1 MSFGSLALTSTVK
14 DANGRIAVDVAS
26 KPMKAI
32 IQAALHW
39 HGRYHDTE
47 PLHNSATCFVFKA
60 IDEHTIDSETGL
72 PRYDCTMLESQ
83 NHRYTR
89 IHIIPPTEL
98 SHLPQQTDKL
108 IHPLL
113 IHPPTQLSHTHSH
126 TLSHIYHHILSH
138 HPHHP
143 HSSSFT
149 HLLPPSRKVALKLM
163 RLKSH
168 YLRELS
174 ARDKQ
179 FSSDFVVNVLHTHMS
194 ASTSMG
200 RNGNE
205 GVSKVSMV
213 QGGEGGEGVDE
224 KGNGGEGGEGVVVAA
239 VVDDDEETV
248 EEVGIDVEA
257 DATGRSTHVI

>member
-1 MSFGSLALTSTVK
+1 
-14 DANGRIAVDVAS
+14 
-26 KPMKAI
+26 
-32 IQAALHW
+32 
-39 HGRYHDTE
+39 
-47 PLHNSATCFVFKA
+47 
-60 IDEHTIDSETGL
+60 
-72 PRYDCTMLESQ
+72 
-83 NHRYTR
+83 
-89 IHIIPPTEL
+89 
-98 SHLPQQTDKL
+98 
-108 IHPLL
+108 
-113 IHPPTQLSHTHSH
+113 
-126 TLSHIYHHILSH
+126 
-138 HPHHP
+138 
-143 HSSSFT
+143 
-149 HLLPPSRKVALKLM
+149 M

-168 YLRELS
+168 YLHELS

-205 GVSKVSMV
+205 GVLRVSMV

-239 VVDDDEETV
+239 VVDDDEATE